1 MHLRKK
7 LSEIISHC
15 GNRVFSLLRMEK
27 YEYRYFFPSYFTGL
41 NNHELYFHYD
51 FNSENWFEE
60 ENITWKKKLIYGIS
74 IMSRHFFKTFMLMI
88 KGLVDNQKA
97 IGLWFCS
104 NDFLRCSLFWSCLII
119 TLFLKQ
125 WIVLIFKISF
135 IYLWGFQAFELP
147 WYCD

>member
-1 MHLRKK
+1 MWKSCK
-7 LSEIISHC
+7 WSHC
-15 GNRVFSLLRMEK
+15 PNFSLLRMEK

-60 ENITWKKKLIYGIS
+60 ENITWKKTDIWYINNVKA
-74 IMSRHFFKTFMLMI
+74 FFKNFYVDD
-88 KGLVDNQKA
+88 KGTSRQPESYWTLILFKWLLN
-97 IGLWFCS
+97 G
-104 NDFLRCSLFWSCLII
+104 CSLFWSCLII